1 MAQPIREW
9 QRSLSHPR
17 AGGKKEG
24 APLLSTFF
32 RGVMEQMRHLLEG
45 LIVKNVYE
53 GRALWSVAD
62 PKVNMGQQS
71 QMAAQEI

>member
-1 MAQPIREW
+1 MAEISESSEGRRE
-9 QRSLSHPR
+9 
-17 AGGKKEG
+17 EG

-32 RGVMEQMRHLLEG
+32 RGVMEQMRHLLG
-45 LIVKNVYE
+45 RLIVKNVYE
-53 GRALWSVAD
+53 GRALGSVAD